1 MAAQPNFQ
9 LLSQHLI
16 AASHEIA
23 LVPNMPNL
31 QPQYAA
37 AMAQQAQQH
46 AAAMAHQEA
55 LLTQIQRHAA
65 AVIQRLDALQEG

>member
-1 MAAQPNFQ
+1 
-9 LLSQHLI
+9 
-16 AASHEIA
+16 
-23 LVPNMPNL
+23 MPNL
-31 QPQYAA
+31 QPQYVA

-65 AVIQRLDALQEG
+65 ALDHAAVIQRLDALQEG